1 MYSLLF
7 SLLRYSLF
15 GHVPSLSLYEN
26 CDWERLLAFAECQ
39 TVLGLVVDGI
49 EGLPA
54 DVRPGRSL
62 MMSAIGRVCGI
73 ERSNGVAKDVL
84 GSLLAEYRSAGVE
97 PVLMKGLGVG
107 DRYPCPEHRAC
118 GDIDLFFARPSD
130 AVKAGTVAKRLASS
144 VDTFYAKHDV
154 FSYKGVTVENH
165 CRLCDFS
172 NARFTAML
180 DDIVSR
186 ELSGDLSSVC
196 PRRDIDGITVCELP
210 PTLYAFFLL
219 CHKATHV
226 IEDGLGLR
234 QVCDWAVFLSAE
246 HERIDRNKF
255 ASWTSDLRLWPLA
268 HAFGRICVDD
278 LRLPESCLPFR
289 LVRETGNYEL
299 LRRQILS
306 GGNFGRLFYRYKGHV
321 GKKED
326 MLRTM
331 CVKMP
336 RYASLYRL
344 WPDEA
349 RWCYWAMLKRGVR
362 RLAGR

>member
-1 MYSLLF
+1 MVHAGEPRKLL
-7 SLLRYSLF
+7 SRNHHRHPALLQAFQMLRREDRADQDHPVNPLIVEEVQVSEFHF
-15 GHVPSLSLYEN
+15 GAVVGVGKEYLKALPFQHRVNARHDVADGEGIDFRQNHPYG
-26 CDWERLLAFAECQ
+26 
-39 TVLGLVVDGI
+39 LGLPCTEDLGLYQRAVSGFLNDLPDG
-49 EGLPA
+49 L
-54 DVRPGRSL
+54 L
-62 MMSAIGRVCGI
+62 LL
-73 ERSNGVAKDVL
+73 L
-84 GSLLAEYRSAGVE
+84 GQTAMVQITGHGGWR
-97 PVLMKGLGVG
+97 
-107 DRYPCPEHRAC
+107 HAC
-118 GDIDLFFARPSD
+118 Q
-130 AVKAGTVAKRLASS
+130 
-144 VDTFYAKHDV
+144 
-154 FSYKGVTVENH
+154 
-165 CRLCDFS
+165 LCDFS

-180 DDIVSR
+180 DEIVSR

-255 ASWTSDLRLWPLA
+255 ASWTSGLRLWPLA